1 MNGQNLIN
9 QFSECEKCK
18 KCLNTKL
25 KKEEKEKCKKCKEE
39 HKHKIFVN
47 ENEKFHF
54 LEMSKTSSI
63 LDISKK
69 LKEKTFLKYTD
80 IKEAIIYLG
89 GRVLTLKE
97 INKLP
102 SVREKYKQTCLK
114 RFGTEN
120 SLSKGSEIYKKRNK
134 TVLEKYGVEN
144 DIQLDS
150 VKQKIAE
157 KKDKTVLEKYGVE
170 NVFQLDS
177 VKQKIKNYYNNLTD
191 EEKENKIIKQRETT
205 LKTIKNNGS
214 SLENGVRQILNE
226 LGKKYIY
233 QPSGYHFNYKI
244 ENKTHWVLPDFLIED
259 KKIVIECQ
267 GDFWH
272 ANPKIYLADDY
283 MFEGHTAKDI
293 WKKDALKKQAM
304 ENRNYTVLYIW
315 EDDFKN
321 NIV

>member
-144 DIQLDS
+144 
-150 VKQKIAE
+150 
-157 KKDKTVLEKYGVE
+157 
-170 NVFQLDS
+170 VFQLDS

-293 WKKDALKKQAM
+293 WKKDALKNKQWKI
-304 ENRNYTVLYIW
+304 EIILFYIYG
-315 EDDFKN
+315 KM
-321 NIV
+321 ILKTI

>member
-144 DIQLDS
+144 
-150 VKQKIAE
+150 
-157 KKDKTVLEKYGVE
+157 
-170 NVFQLDS
+170 VFQLDS

-191 EEKENKIIKQRETT
+191 EEKEKENKIIKQRETT

-321 NIV
+321 NIDKIYDILQKI

>member
-1 MNGQNLIN
+1 
-9 QFSECEKCK
+9 
-18 KCLNTKL
+18 
-25 KKEEKEKCKKCKEE
+25 
-39 HKHKIFVN
+39 
-47 ENEKFHF
+47 
-54 LEMSKTSSI
+54 MSKTSSI

-69 LKEKTFLKYTD
+69 LKEKIFLKYTD

-144 DIQLDS
+144 
-150 VKQKIAE
+150 
-157 KKDKTVLEKYGVE
+157 
-170 NVFQLDS
+170 VFQLDS

-226 LGKKYIY
+226 LEKKYIY

-321 NIV
+321 NIDKIYDILQKI